1 MKRLAL
7 VLALVSAL
15 IGGGFVVTS
24 AQGVTVEQK
33 RAFGTI
39 AKGSTVCIGPMG
51 RTDGAGIQLFG
62 FTNGA
67 TSLTWQLRTVS
78 SQGPPVVIFQ
88 TTALSVDHVDTTTVA
103 GLFDAC
109 VIKSTGNTPQDFD
122 ITLNSPP
129 TE

>member
-7 VLALVSAL
+7 VFALISALVGA
-15 IGGGFVVTS
+15 GFVVTS
-24 AQGVTVEQK
+24 AQGVEVEQK

-39 AKGSTVCIGPMG
+39 TKGSTVCIGPIG
-51 RTDGAGIQLFG
+51 RTDGAGILLFG

-67 TSLTWQLRTVS
+67 GSLTWQLRTVS

-88 TTALSVDHVDTTTVA
+88 TTATSVNHIDTTTVA

-109 VIKSTGNTPQDFD
+109 VIKTAGTPQDFD
-122 ITLNSPP
+122 IVLQSPP